1 MMCMLLIVDAVDD
14 VGDAVCDVNDDVDS
28 VWNVD
33 DICCVDEVDV
43 FFCGNDVCDVTEM

>member
-14 VGDAVCDVNDDVDS
+14 VGDAVCDVNDGVDN

-33 DICCVDEVDV
+33 DICCVDEVDG
-43 FFCGNDVCDVTEM
+43 FFFAEMMCVM